1 MITKNISQAQML
13 FPKSQYPIHSAYIDL
28 FTTMIS
34 RVDSGVTESDIEI
47 LSIALG
53 DKAHQLFKTVIA
65 KAGVT
70 DKLNSLMLDA
80 LQLKIENKNR
90 LTAKQSELP
99 KGSNKA
105 VVELILLQYKVKP
118 NEIEIKKRLT
128 TNQIVRPKIA
138 NKDIIDIVTPKSQS
152 KPGNVAV
159 GVQQTILQQ
168 QLIVARHNLTAILQS
183 KDQEIDVNT
192 LRQKKIKQIKQI
204 KQMFPPEQY
213 PKYRQFIDF
222 LIQYSTNDPLH
233 ISADDMQN
241 ISAAFGTEEL
251 NIFRSISGDIT
262 IEEKIKHIS
271 FKGLQLKISI
281 RKRLN
286 DTNLELSKDAS
297 LAVIKDVIGRYQAK
311 INAIEVKIRQ
321 ELQEKEQAHKAEQLR
336 LKEQREIERKK
347 HFSDFPAFGI
357 KNIPKDSEADIL
369 LNKLMKKQI
378 SQDEK
383 KWLDNKSF
391 TNDLVEKKYHLQLA
405 HNHYQNWK
413 QKSLPWELVNASAAY
428 RKAEE
433 LSKIK
438 KALDESY
445 PFNIPKKEK
454 KLKSALLTTYGGVC
468 RDLALYGDAIK
479 LGLEAHNVTP
489 LNFRPCTLLGAIH
502 IATGEFTA
510 GHEWYDKAK
519 ERGFSQE
526 AYDNDIK
533 SIYLRASDDI
543 KTRLKQNLIS
553 TGHKYKWLISD

>member
-1 MITKNISQAQML
+1 MSQAQML

-34 RVDSGVTESDIEI
+34 RVDSAVTESDIEI

-128 TNQIVRPKIA
+128 TNQIERPKIS
-138 NKDIIDIVTPKSQS
+138 NKDIIDMVTPKSQS

-159 GVQQTILQQ
+159 GKQTILQQ
-168 QLIVARHNLTAILQS
+168 QPIVERYNLTAILQS
-183 KDQEIDVNT
+183 KNQEIDVKT
-192 LRQKKIKQIKQI
+192 LRQKKIKQIR
-204 KQMFPPEQY
+204 QMFPPEQY

-233 ISADDMQN
+233 ISPDDMEN

-251 NIFRSISGDIT
+251 NIFRSISDDIT
-262 IEEKIKHIS
+262 IEEKIKHIG
-271 FKGLQLKISI
+271 FNGLQLKISI

-286 DTNLELSKDAS
+286 DTNLELSKDAN
-297 LAVIKDVIGRYQAK
+297 LAVIKDVIGRYQVN

-321 ELQEKEQAHKAEQLR
+321 ELQEKEQAKKVEQLR

-369 LNKLMKKQI
+369 LSKLMKKQI

-383 KWLDNKSF
+383 KWLDNENI

-433 LSKIK
+433 LTKIK
-438 KALDESY
+438 KALDESH
-445 PFNIPKKEK
+445 PFNIPKNEK

-468 RDLALYGDAIK
+468 RDLKDYVNSIK
-479 LGLEAHNVTP
+479 LGLEAHKVTP
-489 LNFRPCTLLGAIH
+489 LNFRPCTLLGAVYLS
-502 IATGEFTA
+502 TGEFDL
-510 GHEWYDKAK
+510 GHEWYGKAK
-519 ERGFSQE
+519 ERGFSQD

-533 SIYLRASDDI
+533 SVYFRASAEM
-543 KTRLKQNLIS
+543 KNRLKQNLIS
-553 TGHKYKWLISD
+553 TGHSYKWLISD

>member
-1 MITKNISQAQML
+1 MSQAQML
-13 FPKSQYPIHSAYIDL
+13 FPKSQYPLHSAYIDL

-159 GVQQTILQQ
+159 GVQQTILHQQ
-168 QLIVARHNLTAILQS
+168 PIVARHNLTAILQS
-183 KDQEIDVNT
+183 KNQENDVKT
-192 LRQKKIKQIKQI
+192 LRQKKIIQI

-233 ISADDMQN
+233 ISADDMEN

-251 NIFRSISGDIT
+251 NIFRSISDDIT
-262 IEEKIKHIS
+262 IEEKIKHIG
-271 FKGLQLKISI
+271 FNGLQLKISI

-286 DTNLELSKDAS
+286 DTNLELSKDAN
-297 LAVIKDVIGRYQAK
+297 LAVIKDVIGRYQVN

-321 ELQEKEQAHKAEQLR
+321 ELQEKEQAKKVEQLR

-357 KNIPKDSEADIL
+357 KNILKDSAADIL

-383 KWLDNKSF
+383 KWLDNERI

-405 HNHYQNWK
+405 HNHYQNWN

-433 LSKIK
+433 LTKIK
-438 KALDESY
+438 KTLDESY

-468 RDLALYGDAIK
+468 RDLKDYVNSIK

-489 LNFRPCTLLGAIH
+489 LNFRPCTLLGAVYLS
-502 IATGEFTA
+502 TGEFDL
-510 GHEWYDKAK
+510 GHEWYGKAK
-519 ERGFSQE
+519 ERGFSQD

-533 SIYLRASDDI
+533 SVYFRASAEM
-543 KTRLKQNLIS
+543 KNRLKQNLIS
-553 TGHKYKWLISD
+553 TGHSYKWLTDSK

>member
-1 MITKNISQAQML
+1 MITKNMSQAQML

-34 RVDSGVTESDIEI
+34 RVDSAVTESDIEI

-128 TNQIVRPKIA
+128 TNQIERPKIS
-138 NKDIIDIVTPKSQS
+138 NKDIIDMVTPKSQS

-159 GVQQTILQQ
+159 GKQTILQQ
-168 QLIVARHNLTAILQS
+168 QPIVERYNLTAILQS
-183 KDQEIDVNT
+183 KNQEIDVKT
-192 LRQKKIKQIKQI
+192 LRQKKIKQIR
-204 KQMFPPEQY
+204 QMFPPEQY

-233 ISADDMQN
+233 ISPDDMEN

-251 NIFRSISGDIT
+251 NIFRSISDDIT
-262 IEEKIKHIS
+262 IEEKIKHIG
-271 FKGLQLKISI
+271 FNGLQLKISI

-286 DTNLELSKDAS
+286 DTNLELSKDAN
-297 LAVIKDVIGRYQAK
+297 LAVIKDVIGRYQVN

-321 ELQEKEQAHKAEQLR
+321 ELQEKEQAKKVEQLR

-369 LNKLMKKQI
+369 LSKLMKKQI

-383 KWLDNKSF
+383 KWLDNENI

-433 LSKIK
+433 LTKIK
-438 KALDESY
+438 KALDESH
-445 PFNIPKKEK
+445 PFNIPKNEK

-468 RDLALYGDAIK
+468 RDLKDYVNSIK
-479 LGLEAHNVTP
+479 LGLEAHKVTP
-489 LNFRPCTLLGAIH
+489 LNFRPCTLLGAVYLS
-502 IATGEFTA
+502 TGEFDL
-510 GHEWYDKAK
+510 GHEWYGKAK
-519 ERGFSQE
+519 ERGFSQD

-533 SIYLRASDDI
+533 SVYFRASAEM
-543 KTRLKQNLIS
+543 KNRLKQNLIS
-553 TGHKYKWLISD
+553 TGHSYKWLISD

>member
-1 MITKNISQAQML
+1 VITKNMSQAQML

-34 RVDSGVTESDIEI
+34 RVDSAVTESDIEI

-128 TNQIVRPKIA
+128 TNQIERPKIS
-138 NKDIIDIVTPKSQS
+138 NKDIIDMVTPKSQS

-159 GVQQTILQQ
+159 GKQTILQQ
-168 QLIVARHNLTAILQS
+168 QPIVERYNLTAILQS
-183 KDQEIDVNT
+183 KNQEIDVKT
-192 LRQKKIKQIKQI
+192 LRQKKIKQIR
-204 KQMFPPEQY
+204 QMFPPEQY

-233 ISADDMQN
+233 ISPDDMEN

-251 NIFRSISGDIT
+251 NIFRSISDDIT
-262 IEEKIKHIS
+262 IEEKIKHIG
-271 FKGLQLKISI
+271 FNGLQLKISI

-286 DTNLELSKDAS
+286 DTNLELSKDAN
-297 LAVIKDVIGRYQAK
+297 LAVIKDVIGRYQVN

-321 ELQEKEQAHKAEQLR
+321 ELQEKEQAKKVEQLR

-369 LNKLMKKQI
+369 LSKLMKKQI

-383 KWLDNKSF
+383 KWLDNENI

-433 LSKIK
+433 LTKIK
-438 KALDESY
+438 KALDESH
-445 PFNIPKKEK
+445 PFNIPKNEK

-468 RDLALYGDAIK
+468 RDLKDYVNSIK
-479 LGLEAHNVTP
+479 LGLEAHKVTP
-489 LNFRPCTLLGAIH
+489 LNFRPCTLLGAVYLS
-502 IATGEFTA
+502 TGEFDL
-510 GHEWYDKAK
+510 GHEWYGKAK
-519 ERGFSQE
+519 ERGFSQD

-533 SIYLRASDDI
+533 SVYFRASAEM
-543 KTRLKQNLIS
+543 KNRLKQNLIS
-553 TGHKYKWLISD
+553 TGHSYKWLISD

>member
-1 MITKNISQAQML
+1 MSQAQML
-13 FPKSQYPIHSAYIDL
+13 FPKSQYPIHCAYIDL

-183 KDQEIDVNT
+183 KNQEIDVKT
-192 LRQKKIKQIKQI
+192 LRQKKIIQI

-233 ISADDMQN
+233 ISADDMEN

-251 NIFRSISGDIT
+251 NIFRSISDDIR
-262 IEEKIKHIS
+262 IEEKIKHIG
-271 FKGLQLKISI
+271 FNGLQLKISI

-286 DTNLELSKDAS
+286 DTNLELSKDAN
-297 LAVIKDVIGRYQAK
+297 LAVIKDVIGRYQVN

-321 ELQEKEQAHKAEQLR
+321 ELQEKEQAKKVELLR
-336 LKEQREIERKK
+336 LKEQSEIEREK

-357 KNIPKDSEADIL
+357 KNILKDSAADIL

-383 KWLDNKSF
+383 KWLDNERI

-433 LSKIK
+433 LTKIK

-468 RDLALYGDAIK
+468 RDLPDYVNSIK
-479 LGLEAHNVTP
+479 LGLEAHKVTP
-489 LNFRPCTLLGAIH
+489 LNFRPCTLLGAIY

-519 ERGFSQE
+519 ERGFSQQ

-533 SIYLRASDDI
+533 SIYLRASDEI

>member
-1 MITKNISQAQML
+1 MSQAQML

-168 QLIVARHNLTAILQS
+168 QPIVARHNLTAILQS
-183 KDQEIDVNT
+183 KNQENDVKT
-192 LRQKKIKQIKQI
+192 LRQKKIIQI

-233 ISADDMQN
+233 ISADDMEN

-251 NIFRSISGDIT
+251 NIFRSISDDIT
-262 IEEKIKHIS
+262 IEEKIKHIG
-271 FKGLQLKISI
+271 FNGLQLKISI

-286 DTNLELSKDAS
+286 DTNLELSKDAN
-297 LAVIKDVIGRYQAK
+297 LAVIKDVIGRYQVN

-321 ELQEKEQAHKAEQLR
+321 ELQEKEQAKKVELLR
-336 LKEQREIERKK
+336 LKEQSEIERKK

-357 KNIPKDSEADIL
+357 KNILKDSAADIL

-383 KWLDNKSF
+383 KWLDNERI

-433 LSKIK
+433 LTKIK

-468 RDLALYGDAIK
+468 RDLKDYVNSIK

-489 LNFRPCTLLGAIH
+489 LNFRPCTLLGAVYLS
-502 IATGEFTA
+502 TGEFDL
-510 GHEWYDKAK
+510 GHEWYGKAK
-519 ERGFSQE
+519 ERGFSQD

-533 SIYLRASDDI
+533 SVYFRASAEM
-543 KTRLKQNLIS
+543 KNRLKQNLIS
-553 TGHKYKWLISD
+553 TGHSYKWLTDSK